1 MKKTILG
8 QTAQALL
15 RDAAEKIADAM
26 SMLDIQSAPCKE
38 CGSQHFE
45 NFAHGKTWMAIKEMP
60 TKLRDAAARLD
71 VKDSHATA
79 QRS

>member
-1 MKKTILG
+1 MKTING

-15 RDAAEKIADAM
+15 RDAAVKITDAM
-26 SMLDIQSAPCKE
+26 SMLDIRSAPCKE

-45 NFAHGKTWMAIKEMP
+45 NFADGKTWLTIQSMP

-71 VKDSHATA
+71 VKDSHTA
-79 QRS
+79 ARS